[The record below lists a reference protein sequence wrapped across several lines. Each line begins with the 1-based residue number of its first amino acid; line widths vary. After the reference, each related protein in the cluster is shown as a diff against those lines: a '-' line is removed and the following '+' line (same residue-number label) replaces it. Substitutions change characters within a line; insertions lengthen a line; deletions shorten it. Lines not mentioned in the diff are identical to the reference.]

1 MPRREIP
8 RPIAITRHTSDYTL
22 AELDISEVDREVY
35 HETTASFIELYL
47 ILPTAVW
54 PRLGQPRRPEGLV
67 INAEHWGDFID
78 AVVEDA
84 VKDVLYGPEANR
96 LALRSIQAAFA
107 DAANIDAKPK
117 KKKKNIFR
125 RFLNFMC
132 FC

>member
-1 MPRREIP
+1 MPRRETP
-8 RPIAITRHTSDYTL
+8 RRIAITRHTSDYSL

-35 HETTASFIELYL
+35 NETTAEFIEL
-47 ILPTAVW
+47 
-54 PRLGQPRRPEGLV
+54 PRRPEGLV
-67 INAEHWGDFID
+67 INSENWGDFID
-78 AVVEDA
+78 AIVEDA
-84 VKDVLYGPEANR
+84 VKEVLYGPEANR

-107 DAANIDAKPK
+107 DAANIEVKTK